1 MENYKIA
8 FIGTPDFGAIILKE
22 LIKHYRPVLVITN
35 PDKPKGR
42 KNIIAPS
49 PVKELALKHNIPVQH
64 DFKNIE
70 ADLIITAAFG
80 KIIPKEIIELPK
92 YGCLNVHPSLLPK
105 YRGASPIQTAILNGE
120 KETGITI
127 MLMDEKMDHGPVLA
141 QIKHKIDNKD
151 YPTLSKELAEK
162 GAELLIQTIP
172 KWLKGEIKPKKQEHK
187 KATFTKII
195 KREDGRIDWN
205 KTPQEIERQI
215 RAFNPWPG
223 TFTFSN
229 DRRIKILEAE
239 IVNNEL
245 SIKKVQPEGKR
256 PMSYEDF
263 KKGYGQL
270 F

>member
-1 MENYKIA
+1 MENYKIV
-8 FIGTPDFGAIILKE
+8 FIGTPEFGAIILKE
-22 LIKHYRPVLVITN
+22 LIKEHEPVLVITN

-42 KNIIAPS
+42 NNIITPS
-49 PVKELALKHNIPVQH
+49 LVKELAQKLNIPVQH

-80 KIIPKEIIELPK
+80 KIIPKHIIDLPK

-120 KETGITI
+120 EETGVSI
-127 MLMDEKMDHGPVLA
+127 MLMDEKMDHGPVLS

-151 YPTLSKELAEK
+151 YNTLSKELAEK
-162 GAELLIQTIP
+162 GAQLLIETIP
-172 KWLKGEIKPKKQEHK
+172 KYLKGEIKPKEQNHD

-195 KREDGRIDWN
+195 KKEDGKIDWSR
-205 KTPQEIERQI
+205 TPQEIERQI

-223 TFTFSN
+223 TFTFLK
-229 DRRIKILEAE
+229 DKRIKILEAE
-239 IVNNEL
+239 VINNEL
-245 SIKKVQPEGKR
+245 VIKKVQPEGKR
-256 PMSYEDF
+256 PMSYEDYL
-263 KKGYGQL
+263 KAHDKL